1 MQEYLE
7 QYVNYLNHNQYPD
20 NEIFTKLM
28 EASRKDKNLETLLY
42 QLPNANLE
50 ERKALLDQYLNSN
63 NTKEEEVIAETF
75 GIDTSFINHLVLQN
89 GKEIFSFYQPNINK
103 QIVLENKKE
112 ENLAEQL
119 KKWQEEHPNI
129 EDRYKMLQEQR
140 MEKGELKFVPI
151 DKVNEYG
158 YLVNKLKE
166 EEKQALDY
174 LIKNKDQFLIQA
186 VNIENV
192 LGMDK
197 NGQIVESY
205 LDKNTMEFRLE
216 KPKENLYSKQNET
229 NVEKEQNTDV
239 ETEQNVDENI
249 DIEKQPNDEE
259 NIDIEKQLEEEGL
272 NKDQIKNVKEKL
284 ELYTH
289 YPELLEYLTPED
301 KIFYEKYL
309 NIYRKIK
316 EQEQK
321 EKPKVYQKT
330 MENGYVDVLILSLVT
345 SFAGGMFITLILA
358 LTSLS

>member
-1 MQEYLE
+1 MIKWKKCDIILIVGKRYGMQEYLE

-42 QLPNANLE
+42 QLPNANIE
-50 ERKALLDQYLNSN
+50 ERKELLNQYLNSN
-63 NTKEEEVIAETF
+63 KTREEEIIADTF

-140 MEKGELKFVPI
+140 MEKGELKFVLI
-151 DKVNEYG
+151 DKINEYG

-174 LIKNKDQFLIQA
+174 LIKNKDRFLIQT

-205 LDKNTMEFRLE
+205 LDKNNMEFRLE
-216 KPKENLYSKQNET
+216 KTKQNLYSKQENN
-229 NVEKEQNTDV
+229 NVAKEPNTHV
-239 ETEQNVDENI
+239 E
-249 DIEKQPNDEE
+249 
-259 NIDIEKQLEEEGL
+259 
-272 NKDQIKNVKEKL
+272 
-284 ELYTH
+284 
-289 YPELLEYLTPED
+289 
-301 KIFYEKYL
+301 
-309 NIYRKIK
+309 
-316 EQEQK
+316 
-321 EKPKVYQKT
+321 
-330 MENGYVDVLILSLVT
+330 
-345 SFAGGMFITLILA
+345 
-358 LTSLS
+358 